1 MTIQRLRRPFRILAV
16 IAILGSLMAV
26 TLASTSAHIFGNRG
40 QGEVYTMTNGS
51 GGNEIL
57 IFDRMQ
63 DGTLEPAG
71 AVATGG
77 AGTGSGLGSQ
87 GAIVQAGWW
96 LLAVNAGS
104 DDVSLFFT
112 GFGDLRLVDVEPSG
126 GDMPISVTIHRNLVY
141 VLNNGGDGN
150 ISGFKLNWWGD
161 LTPIEGSTRPLS
173 GSAVDAAQIEFTP
186 RGEGLVVTEK
196 MTNNI
201 VGYPV
206 DNNGMAGE
214 PLVVP
219 SAGQTPFGFA
229 FDKRGHLIVSEAFGG
244 APDASAVSSYG
255 VNDDGMFSVISPS
268 VGTTETAA
276 CWVVVTKNGRYA
288 YTTNTGSGS
297 VTGYQIHHDGSL
309 TLLDEDGQTGLTGD
323 GSSPIDMGQS
333 KNGRFLYVTNTG
345 NGTISV
351 FQVHNDGS
359 LSDVQVVSGLPAG
372 ITGMVAS

>member
-1 MTIQRLRRPFRILAV
+1 MMAYRLGRAFRIFALTAIFV
-16 IAILGSLMAV
+16 SALGYGIAGA
-26 TLASTSAHIFGNRG
+26 SAHGNAFGFG
-40 QGEVYTMTNGS
+40 DKVYTMTNAAE
-51 GGNEIL
+51 GNEIL
-57 IFDRMQ
+57 VFERNP
-63 DGTLEPAG
+63 DGTLTPEG

-77 AGTGSGLGSQ
+77 NGTGSGLGSQ
-87 GAIVQAGWW
+87 GSIVQSGWW

-126 GDMPISVTIHRNLVY
+126 GDMPVSVTVHRDLVY
-141 VLNNGGDGN
+141 VLNDGGGGN
-150 ISGFKLNWWGD
+150 ISGFRLNWWGD

-173 GSAVDAAQIEFTP
+173 GAAVDAAQIEFTP
-186 RGEGLVVTEK
+186 GGEGLVVTEK

-206 DNNGMAGE
+206 DRNGMAGQ

-244 APDASAVSSYG
+244 APDASALSSYG
-255 VNDDGMFSVISPS
+255 VNDGMVTVISPS

-288 YTTNTGSGS
+288 YTTNAGSGS
-297 VTGYQIHHDGSL
+297 VTGYKIHHDGSL
-309 TLLDEDGQTGLTGD
+309 TLLDEDGQTGLTGE
-323 GSSPIDMGQS
+323 GSSPVHMGQS
-333 KNGRFLYVTNTG
+333 RNGRFLYVTNTG

-351 FQVHNDGS
+351 FEIHQDGS
-359 LSDVQVVSGLPAG
+359 LSEVQVVTGLPVG
-372 ITGMVAS
+372 IVGMTAN